1 MIDATM
7 MRTERIDEHTRRDPY
22 DTGCEVN
29 LADGYRINSASSYSK
44 DNTSNYGGGHELS
57 KTKED
62 KFD

>member
-1 MIDATM
+1 M
-7 MRTERIDEHTRRDPY
+7 DEHARRDPY
-22 DTGCEVN
+22 DTEYEVN
-29 LADGYRINSASSYSK
+29 LADGYRRNSASSYSK